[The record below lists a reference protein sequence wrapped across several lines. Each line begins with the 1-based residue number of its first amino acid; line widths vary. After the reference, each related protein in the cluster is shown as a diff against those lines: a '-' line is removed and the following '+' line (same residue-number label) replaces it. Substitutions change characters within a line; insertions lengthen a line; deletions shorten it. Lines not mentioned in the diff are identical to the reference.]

1 MPITKNTVLCT
12 LRYVKRTD
20 FMLNVLTTPKKRKS
34 TREDDQSR
42 NALEL
47 GGPGGILGGWVGVGM
62 PTDITA

>member
-1 MPITKNTVLCT
+1 MPAMSLSRQRVPG
-12 LRYVKRTD
+12 
-20 FMLNVLTTPKKRKS
+20 LNLGVWLGSGRVEEERRKS